1 MADLKPHFARFVAAA
16 VLLLAA
22 GLAAA
27 QTRVASIEG
36 VNEYRLANGLRVLV
50 LPDPGVDTVTVHI
63 IYLVGSRHEGYGEK
77 GMAHLLEHLL
87 FKGSTKYPDVKEE
100 LTRRG
105 ARWNGTTS
113 NDRTTYFETLSASGD
128 NLDWALSLEA
138 DRMLHSR
145 VARADLDAEMTVVR
159 NEFEMGENN
168 AGGVL
173 LQRMQQLAFPWHNY
187 GNPVI
192 GERADIERV
201 PIDKLQAFYRTWYQ
215 PDNAVLIVAGRFDE
229 RQAMALVTKYF
240 APLPKPKRVLPTFYT
255 EEPTQDGERTV
266 TLRRSGDTPIIATLY
281 RLPAASHPDYP
292 AIDVLV
298 SLLGDAPSGRLHR
311 ALVQKNLATYAFAAE
326 RGLHDPGF
334 AYFGAG
340 LARGADTE
348 PARRALIESVE
359 NLKAQPVQAAEMERA
374 RTILLN
380 EFEKA
385 SLDTAT
391 MVRTLSEFAA
401 LGDWRLFYLYRD
413 RLKKVSL
420 EDVQRVAETYLK
432 PANRV
437 YGVFVPTE
445 KVDRAAIPETPDL
458 QAALEGFRGGE
469 SVKLG
474 EAFDP
479 SPKNIEARLQRA
491 ELANGIHTELLPKKT
506 RGGRV
511 VASLTLHWGDEKRL
525 TDREV
530 ACDFAGAM
538 LMRGTQKKSR
548 AELKDAFELL
558 NASVSVSGDGAS
570 IEVRGENLVPALRL
584 VAEVLRE
591 PAFPASEFE
600 ELKRAALAGAEE
612 QKSDPSALASVRLS
626 RHLQDYPKGHPL
638 YTPTIEER
646 IEWTSKTTLKDAIA
660 CYRDLYGATG
670 ADFVA
675 VGDFDPQEVKRAV
688 EELFGAWRSPSP
700 FQRVAARYFD
710 RPALDN
716 ELLTPDKA
724 NAVLRGGHNFRLRE
738 DDPDFAAMVLANYLL
753 GGSSTARLPA
763 RVREKEGLS
772 YSTYTTLRTNP
783 FDDAAVF
790 GVSAIFAPQ
799 NRARVEQAVREE
811 IVRAVQQGF
820 SPAEVT
826 RGKQAVLEARRL
838 ARTQDRSLASRLA
851 GYSFARR
858 TFAWDIALEERIAK
872 VTPAELNAV
881 LKKYIDP
888 SRLALVAAG
897 DFRKGA
903 ASSTGP
909 GSPPAAAP
917 GAAAAPRK
925 ASPRPS
931 AAGGG

>member
-1 MADLKPHFARFVAAA
+1 MKRFAAA
-16 VLLLAA
+16 ALLLLAA
-22 GLAAA
+22 SLALA
-27 QTRVASIEG
+27 QTKVASIEG
-36 VNEYRLANGLRVLV
+36 VTEYRLQNGLRVLMI
-50 LPDPGVDTVTVHI
+50 PDPGVDTVTVHI
-63 IYLVGSRHEGYGEK
+63 IYLVGSRHESYGEK

-87 FKGSTKYPDVKEE
+87 FKGSKKYPDVKEE

-105 ARWNGTTS
+105 ARWNGSTS
-113 NDRTTYFETLSASGD
+113 NDRTNYFETLSASGD
-128 NLDWALSLEA
+128 NLDWALGLEA
-138 DRMLHSR
+138 DRMLNSR
-145 VARADLDAEMTVVR
+145 VAREDLNAEMTVVR

-168 AGGVL
+168 PGSIL
-173 LQRMQQLAFPWHNY
+173 LQRMQQAAYQWHNY

-215 PDNAVLIVAGRFDE
+215 PDNAVLIVAGRFE
-229 RQAMALVTKYF
+229 EPRALALVAKHF
-240 APLPKPKRVLPTFYT
+240 APLPKPKRVLPAYYT
-255 EEPTQDGERTV
+255 EEPVQDGERTV
-266 TLRRSGDTPIIATLY
+266 TLRRAGDTPMVATLY
-281 RLPAASHPDYP
+281 HVPAARHPDYP

-311 ALVQKNLATYAFAAE
+311 ALVQKGLATYAFAAE

-334 AYFGAG
+334 VYFGAG
-340 LARGADTE
+340 LQRGADTE
-348 PARRALIESVE
+348 PVRRALFEVVES
-359 NLKAQPVQAAEMERA
+359 LKTQPVQAAEMERA

-391 MVRTLSEFAA
+391 MVRTLAEFSA

-413 RLKKVSL
+413 RLKKVTL
-420 EDVQRVAETYLK
+420 EDVQRVAEAYLK

-437 YGVFVPTE
+437 LGVFLPTE
-445 KVDRAAIPETPDL
+445 RADRAAIPSAPDL
-458 QAALEGFRGGE
+458 NAALDAYRGGDG
-469 SVKLG
+469 VKLG

-479 SPKNIEARLQRA
+479 SPRNIEARLQRG
-491 ELANGIHTELLPKKT
+491 ELANGIRTALLPKRT

-525 TDREV
+525 TNRDI
-530 ACDFAGAM
+530 ACEFAGAM
-538 LMRGTQKKSR
+538 LMRGTKNKSR
-548 AELKDAFELL
+548 AELKDAFEKL
-558 NASVSVSGDGAS
+558 NASVSVGGDGAS
-570 IEVRGENLVPALRL
+570 VEARGENLVATLRL

-591 PAFPASEFE
+591 PSFPAAEFE
-600 ELKRAALAGAEE
+600 EMKRAALAGAEQ
-612 QKSDPSALASVRLS
+612 QKSDPSALAGVRLA
-626 RHLQDYPKGHPL
+626 RHLQEYPHGHPL
-638 YTPTIEER
+638 YTPTVEER
-646 IEWTSKTTLKDAIA
+646 IEQLNRARLEDATA
-660 CYRDLYGATG
+660 CYRELYGATG

-675 VGDFDPQEVKRAV
+675 VGDFDPQEVTRAV
-688 EELFGAWRSPSP
+688 EELFGPWRSPTP
-700 FQRVAARYFD
+700 FERVAARHFD
-710 RPALDN
+710 RPALEQ

-724 NAVLRGGHNFRLRE
+724 NAVLRGGLNFRLRE
-738 DDPDFAAMVLANYLL
+738 DDPDFATIVLANYLL

-772 YSTYTTLRTNP
+772 YSTYTTLRSNP
-783 FDDAAVF
+783 FDDAAGF

-811 IVRAVQQGF
+811 LERAVRQGF
-820 SPAEVT
+820 TAAEVAA
-826 RGKQAVLEARRL
+826 GKNAVLEARRL
-838 ARTQDRSLASRLA
+838 ARTQDRSLATRLA

-858 TFAWDIALEERIAK
+858 TFAWDIALEARIASLTAAD
-872 VTPAELNAV
+872 VNAA
-881 LKKYIDP
+881 LRKHIDP

-903 ASSTGP
+903 ASSAGR

-917 GAAAAPRK
+917 GAAGEPP

-931 AAGGG
+931 AGGGG

>member
-1 MADLKPHFARFVAAA
+1 MADLKRFIAAV

-36 VNEYRLANGLRVLV
+36 VNEYRLANGMRVLV

-63 IYLVGSRHEGYGEK
+63 IYLVGSRHESYGEK

-87 FKGSTKYPDVKEE
+87 FKGSRKYPDVKEE

-113 NDRTTYFETLSASGD
+113 NDRTTYFETLSASGE
-128 NLDWALSLEA
+128 NLDWALGMEA
-138 DRMLHSR
+138 DRMLNSR
-145 VARADLDAEMTVVR
+145 VAREDLDSEMTVVR

-215 PDNAVLIVAGRFDE
+215 PDNAVLIVAGRFEE
-229 RQAMALVTKYF
+229 RQALALVAKHF

-266 TLRRSGDTPIIATLY
+266 TLRRAGDTPIIATLY

-298 SLLGDAPSGRLHR
+298 NLLGDAPSGRLHR
-311 ALVQKNLATYAFAAE
+311 TLVQKNLATYAFAAE

-348 PARRALIESVE
+348 PARRALIETVE
-359 NLKAQPVQAAEMERA
+359 SLKAQPIQAAEMERA

-420 EDVQRVAETYLK
+420 EDVQRVADTYLK

-445 KVDRAAIPETPDL
+445 KVDRAAIPATPDL
-458 QAALEGFRGGE
+458 QAALDGFQGGA

-479 SPKNIEARLQRA
+479 SAKNIEARLARA
-491 ELANGIHTELLPKKT
+491 ELANGIRTALLPKKT

-525 TDREV
+525 SNREV
-530 ACDFAGAM
+530 ACEFAGAM

-548 AELKDAFELL
+548 AELKDAFEFL

-570 IEVRGENLVPALRL
+570 VEVRGENLVPALRL

-600 ELKRAALAGAEE
+600 ELKRAALAAAEE
-612 QKSDPSALASVRLS
+612 QKSDPSAQAGVRLA
-626 RHLQDYPKGHPL
+626 RHLQEYPSGHPL
-638 YTPTIEER
+638 YTPTVEER
-646 IEWTSKTTLKDAIA
+646 IEWLNKTTLKDAIA
-660 CYRDLYGATG
+660 CYRDLFGATG

-675 VGDFDPQEVKRAV
+675 VGDFDPQAV
-688 EELFGAWRSPSP
+688 TAAVAELFGPWRSPSA

-710 RPALDN
+710 RPPLAQ
-716 ELLTPDKA
+716 EVLTPDKA
-724 NAVLRGGHNFRLRE
+724 NAVLRAGVNLRMKQ
-738 DDPDFAAMVLANYLL
+738 DDPDFAAAVIAGYLL

-772 YSTYTTLRTNP
+772 YSTFAALSTSNLL
-783 FDDAAVF
+783 DDAASF
-790 GVSAIFAPQ
+790 RVSAIFAPQ
-799 NRARVEQAVREE
+799 NRTRVEQAIREE
-811 IVRAVQQGF
+811 LTRAAREGF
-820 SPAEVT
+820 TAAEVKKAA
-826 RGKQAVLEARRL
+826 GAYLEQRRL
-838 ARTQDRSLASRLA
+838 ARAQDRTLAARIA
-851 GYSFARR
+851 EYSFVGR
-858 TFAWDIALEERIAK
+858 TFAWDVAFETKLASLTAGE
-872 VTPAELNAV
+872 VNAAV
-881 LKKYIDP
+881 KKYIDP
-888 SRLALVAAG
+888 SRLAVVAAG

-909 GSPPAAAP
+909 GSPPAASP
-917 GAAAAPRK
+917 GAAAPPAPP